1 MIQLI
6 DGPWKTNSITR
17 RKGDPSEI
25 KSLMKDVSRREMKH
39 LKDSEVKYLG
49 GTFLPRI
56 PHAPSSRSPAWVSG
70 SVPKYSSCLIST
82 PDFAKQL
89 HTQPTEEVL
98 DKMKVTSEVE
108 EFRQFPSE
116 NAV

>member
-1 MIQLI
+1 MERISFA
-6 DGPWKTNSITR
+6 DR
-17 RKGDPSEI
+17 RI
-25 KSLMKDVSRREMKH
+25 C
-39 LKDSEVKYLG
+39 YI
-49 GTFLPRI
+49 I
-56 PHAPSSRSPAWVSG
+56 PN
-70 SVPKYSSCLIST
+70 T

-108 EFRQFPSE
+108 EFRQFASE